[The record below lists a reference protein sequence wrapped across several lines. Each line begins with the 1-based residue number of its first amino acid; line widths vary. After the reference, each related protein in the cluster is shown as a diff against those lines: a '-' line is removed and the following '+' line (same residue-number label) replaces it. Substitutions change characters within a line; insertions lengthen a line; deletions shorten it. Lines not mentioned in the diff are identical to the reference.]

1 MEKSELQ
8 LSLFIK
14 QQASALGFTSCGI
27 SAVRELTEQK
37 NGFELWLTKGYQG
50 EMSYLER
57 NKEKRYDPSLLVEGA
72 KSVICLAFNYYPKEK
87 QNSESYQIAKY
98 AYGKDYHIVL
108 KEKLLLLLKALQ
120 TIDPSI
126 TGRAFADSAPIL
138 ERAWAVESGL
148 GWIGKHSLLILPKA
162 GSYFFLCELIV
173 NVALE
178 YDSPFALQS
187 CGNCTKCIDA
197 CPTKAIES
205 KGMVNATKCI
215 SYLTIEKKGE
225 LQKGALATS
234 SFIFGC
240 DICQD
245 VCPWNKFA
253 KPHSEADFM
262 ITPFLQ
268 TLSKQDFEQLSSNDF
283 NLLAKDSPLKRA
295 GYEKLKNNI
304 AVSKDAES

>member
-1 MEKSELQ
+1 LELTAQQ

-14 QQASALGFTSCGI
+14 EQSSVLGFTACGI
-27 SAVRELTEQK
+27 APVRELTESK
-37 NGFELWLTKGYQG
+37 SGFESWLSNGYQG

-72 KSVICLAFNYYPKEK
+72 KSVISFAFNYFPKEQQSK
-87 QNSESYQIAKY
+87 ETYQIAKY

-108 KEKLLLLLKALQ
+108 KDKLHKLLKALQ
-120 TIDPSI
+120 EIDSSI
-126 TGRAFADSAPIL
+126 NGRAFADSAPVL

-148 GWIGKHSLLILPKA
+148 GWIGKHSLLILSKA

-178 YDSPFALQS
+178 YDTPFLVNS

-205 KGMVNATKCI
+205 KGLVNATKCI

-225 LQKGALATS
+225 IPKGTLDTS

-240 DICQD
+240 DVCQD

-253 KPHSEADFM
+253 KPHNEADFM
-262 ITPFLQ
+262 INPTLQ
-268 TLSKQDFEQLSSNDF
+268 SMNKKEFEELTIEEF
-283 NLLAKDSPLKRA
+283 KKLAKDSPLERA
-295 GYEKLKNNI
+295 GYEKIKNSI
-304 AVSKDAES
+304 SVSKGLEK